1 MLSAPSS
8 VISRA
13 ERHRRVQDAISEFL
27 PRGMS
32 RGLYHLLKNQHFF
45 LPQYAREMAPGTEA
59 EYKKTD
65 DNILWI
71 LPAIMRSKSNS
82 IGRAGIDRVGID
94 RAGIGRVGIGSEK
107 ELAMA
112 LDPNVFGPRFRPQR
126 KKEIAL
132 WIEALRFTA
141 DALAAGNDRVLNRGR
156 DRQHLFGFIAQQKG
170 YSMLQKD
177 SVSLSEEQAAFKK
190 AFYRLMEVMESRG
203 LMDSFN
209 AFYR

>member
-82 IGRAGIDRVGID
+82 
-94 RAGIGRVGIGSEK
+94 VGIGSEK